1 MRKPSDTLRNNPLP
15 PDFADLAP
23 FVKDWA
29 LATER
34 DRYFKLLATP
44 IEELRVFYDALL
56 PRAEAIVTY
65 LSSLPLDDLPADGRV
80 LHELLL
86 TFVETAHP
94 IELKW
99 KQTDIEG
106 GTAPEK
112 LHFHGPSATPA

>member
-1 MRKPSDTLRNNPLP
+1 MKKKTETLRNNPLP

-29 LATER
+29 LTTER

-44 IEELRVFYDALL
+44 LADLRVFYDAML
-56 PRAEAIVTY
+56 PRSEAIVAY
-65 LSSLPLDDLPADGRV
+65 LSALPLADLPADAR
-80 LHELLL
+80 LLYELML

-94 IELKW
+94 VDLKW

-106 GTAPEK
+106 GITPEK
-112 LHFHGPSATPA
+112 LNFHGPSATPA